1 MKSKSTTPLHELLKG
16 EEKSLHTQAFKRT
29 ANDNADFQIARDGTW
44 FYHGSPILRKSLVKL
59 FATVLK
65 RQTDGTFWL
74 VTPVERVRVSVQ
86 SAPFIAITATKTGS
100 QNQQYLTFETNVG
113 DKIVAGP
120 KHPIRVVLDPGTKQP
135 APYLLVRDGLE
146 ALIARTVFYD
156 LVSWAEE
163 DTLTDELIIQ
173 SNQMRFS
180 LGSLATGEN
189 IK

>member
-1 MKSKSTTPLHELLKG
+1 MKSRCTTPLYELLKG
-16 EEKSLHTQAFKRT
+16 AEESVHTQALKRNT
-29 ANDNADFQIARDGTW
+29 NDNADFQIARDGTW

-65 RQTDGTFWL
+65 RQSDGTFWL
-74 VTPVERVRVSVQ
+74 VTPVERVKVSVQ

-100 QNQQYLTFETNVG
+100 RDQQCLTFETNVG

-120 KHPIRVVLDPGTKQP
+120 KHPIHVVLDPSTKQP

-189 IK
+189 TK

>member
-1 MKSKSTTPLHELLKG
+1 MKSRCTTPLYELLKG
-16 EEKSLHTQAFKRT
+16 AEESVHTQALKRNT
-29 ANDNADFQIARDGTW
+29 NDNADFQIARDGTW

-59 FATVLK
+59 FATVLT
-65 RQTDGTFWL
+65 RQSDGTFWL
-74 VTPVERVRVSVQ
+74 VTPVERAKVSVQ

-100 QNQQYLTFETNVG
+100 QNQQRLTFETNVG

-120 KHPIRVVLDPGTKQP
+120 KHPIRVVLDPNTKQP

-189 IK
+189 TK